1 MTAQVATPAPARGR
15 SRTGRLLAAG
25 ADRLEAHPRPLLALL
40 VAAQLAATGA
50 LARAA
55 THNGWAWYQ
64 GGDQIWYTTDA
75 WLLGRLH
82 LPAGEVGY
90 GWPLLL
96 APIEWGTGPTWVQA
110 MPWIAALNVLV
121 LAPVALLCVYGIAA
135 RLAGRLVGLWAALLW
150 VVAPFAAIPL
160 WVDRYHE
167 RWVDQFL
174 PQGLGLSALADF
186 PSMVA
191 LLVAAWLLL
200 RAVDLRSWADA
211 AAAGLVVGYAGAMKP
226 PNLLFLAGA
235 GLALLAARRWRE
247 GAVFAVALAP
257 ALMTLLVWK
266 QRGLGS
272 IPLFALD
279 EVRQAAGDAVTAVS
293 VDRYVDL
300 DWGHWKRQMSELRE
314 FFRAAR
320 LVQWAPFAG
329 AIALAL
335 VRRWAGLGLLA
346 GWLGAFLAV
355 KGTSPL
361 AGIEAGSFFRL
372 LMPAW
377 PAYLLLLAAVPL
389 VVPTLPRRLGARLEP
404 PPARP
409 LRPRWVWAAIVAL
422 GLVPL
427 AAVAAARPIDG
438 PDLAVVRL
446 LPLTSI
452 LTPVD
457 DSIDVRARRDGASQV
472 LTWRDDGWRANVR
485 YVVLRTQGGGP
496 DVSCAT
502 AGVTRCTL
510 TMIPLGETSSRQ
522 FRDGSPPPA
531 VTYRIGV
538 IVDYRDGP
546 GGDVLAVSPPVRA
559 AP

>member
-1 MTAQVATPAPARGR
+1 MTEQVATPAPTRAGAWIARSLVGLADR
-15 SRTGRLLAAG
+15 IAARPRTALATLAA
-25 ADRLEAHPRPLLALL
+25 AQ
-40 VAAQLAATGA
+40 VAATVVLGLT
-50 LARAA
+50 A
-55 THNGWAWYQ
+55 THNGWAWFQ
-64 GGDQIWYTTDA
+64 GGDQIWYTTDG

-82 LPAGEVGY
+82 LPPGEVSY
-90 GWPLLL
+90 GWPLVV
-96 APIEWGTGPTWVQA
+96 APVEWLTGPTWIQA

-121 LAPVALLCVYGIAA
+121 LGPIALLCVYGITA
-135 RLAGRLVGLWAALLW
+135 RLVGRLLGLVAATLW
-150 VVAPFAAIPL
+150 VVAPYVAIPL

-167 RWVDQFL
+167 RWVDQFV
-174 PQGLGLSALADF
+174 PQAVGLSALADF

-200 RAVDLRSWADA
+200 RAIDLRSWSDA
-211 AAAGLVVGYAGAMKP
+211 TAAGLLAGYAGAMKP

-247 GAVFAVALAP
+247 GAIFAVALAP
-257 ALMTLLVWK
+257 ALLTLLVWK
-266 QRGLGS
+266 ERGLGS

-279 EVRQAAGDAVTAVS
+279 EVRHAAGTQVAGLS
-293 VDRYVDL
+293 VDRYVDI
-300 DWGHWKRQMSELRE
+300 DWNHWKLQMSELRE

-320 LVQWAPFAG
+320 LVQWAPLAG
-329 AIALAL
+329 AVALAL

-346 GWLGAFLAV
+346 GWLGAFLLV

-361 AGIEAGSFFRL
+361 ADIEAGSFFRL

-377 PAYLLLLAAVPL
+377 PAYLLLLAPL
-389 VVPTLPRRLGARLEP
+389 PLLVPTFPRRFGARLEP

-427 AAVAAARPIDG
+427 LVVAAARPLDG
-438 PDLAVVRL
+438 PDRAVVQQL
-446 LPLTSI
+446 ELTTV

-457 DSIDVRARRDGASQV
+457 TSIAVQTRRDGESQV
-472 LTWRDDGWRANVR
+472 LTWEDDGWHADVT
-485 YVVLRTQGGGP
+485 YVVLRTPGAGP

-510 TMIPLGETSSRQ
+510 TMIRLGETRERE
-522 FRDGSPPPA
+522 FTDGSPPPG

-538 IVDYRDGP
+538 ATDYRDRP
-546 GGDVLAVSPPVRA
+546 GGDMFAVSAPVRA